1 MPWPTITSDS
11 ILTALSPGLAADY
24 QQWLVAN
31 PDKVG
36 RLDEIIAMV
45 VDEFRAALESNPETV
60 MDTTEGTLPPSC
72 LRHAS
77 NIIIFQLKGEM
88 EQTLTEAENA
98 AAIRADVFLRGI
110 WMESIPA
117 GSAPLIQ
124 TPSYAAPHE
133 FQEFAQ

>member
-1 MPWPTITSDS
+1 MTASS
-11 ILTALSPGLAADY
+11 ILSAFSPSLTADY
-24 QQWLVAN
+24 QQWLVDN
-31 PDKVG
+31 PGKVG
-36 RLDEIIAMV
+36 RLDEIVDMV
-45 VDEFRAALESNPETV
+45 VGEFRAALESNPETV
-60 MDTTEGTLPPSC
+60 MDTTAGTLPPSC

-117 GSAPLIQ
+117 GSAAVTQ
-124 TPSYAAPHE
+124 TPSYAGPHE

>member
-1 MPWPTITSDS
+1 MSWSLITSDYVVS
-11 ILTALSPGLAADY
+11 AFSPGLAADY
-24 QQWLVAN
+24 QQWLASN
-31 PDKVG
+31 PDKAG
-36 RLDEIIAMV
+36 RLGEIASMV
-45 VDEFRAALESNPETV
+45 VGEFRAALASNPETV

-88 EQTLTEAENA
+88 DQTLTEAENA

-117 GSAPLIQ
+117 GSAAVTQ
-124 TPSYAAPHE
+124 TPSYAGPHE